1 MENKEKSGKEELNK
15 FNNDKKKPLIVLTG
29 PTAVGKTKLSIALS
43 KAVNGE
49 IISAD
54 SMQVYK
60 HMNIG
65 SAKITIEEMQGVP
78 HHLIDVFEPWD
89 EFNVVVFQQKCKE
102 AMETIYRRGH
112 IPILTGGTGFYIQAV
127 LKDIDF
133 TENEE
138 GSPYRAELE
147 QLARERGAE
156 YLHDR
161 LREVDQASAEA
172 IHPNNI
178 KRCIRAL
185 EFYKLTGKKISDHN
199 ESEKQKRS
207 PYNFCYFVLND
218 NREKLYA
225 RIEER
230 IDEMLSNGLI
240 EEVQQLKDMGCHR
253 GLVSMQGLGYKEM
266 LAYLEGDLSLEEAVY
281 LLKRDTR
288 HFAKRQLTWFR
299 REEDVIWVDKDK
311 FGYDDNVIL
320 QYMLEKL
327 KMQNIV

>member
-1 MENKEKSGKEELNK
+1 MKNKEKD
-15 FNNDKKKPLIVLTG
+15 DKKALDELYNDNVKPLIVLTG

-65 SAKITIEEMQGVP
+65 SAKITPEEMQGVP

-102 AMETIYRRGH
+102 AMAEIYKRGH

-138 GSPYRAELE
+138 CTPYRVELE
-147 QLARERGAE
+147 RLAVEKGAE
-156 YLHDR
+156 YLHEK
-161 LREVDQASAEA
+161 LREVDPASAEA

-185 EFYKLTGKKISDHN
+185 EFNKLTGEKISDHN
-199 ESEKQKRS
+199 EKEKLKKS

-218 NREKLYA
+218 DREKLYG

-230 IDEMLSNGLI
+230 IDEMLTGGLI
-240 EEVQQLKDMGCHR
+240 EEVQLLKDKGCHR
-253 GLVSMQGLGYKEM
+253 GLVSMQGLGYKEI
-266 LAYLEGDLSLEEAVY
+266 LAYLDGDCSLEEAVY

-311 FGYDDNVIL
+311 FGYDDSAIL
-320 QYMLEKL
+320 NYMLDKL
-327 KMQNIV
+327 KEQKVI